1 MGFLYTPLPFWI
13 AVGGWIAAVGLL
25 VLALWKRPFGRL
37 QDATLQH
44 VWLALV
50 TTITVL
56 WASNAWLD
64 DGLVM
69 HLLGATLLVTLFDWT
84 LALVGM
90 AAVIGVAAIVF
101 DATWQ
106 GVGLT
111 YLVYGALPVA
121 VSTLL
126 QRAALAWLPHNLPA
140 LIVGQGFVSP
150 AIAVGIVAAAA
161 AGVQI
166 AIAEGTLVVVPS
178 GYALNALLLALGEA
192 WFYRHGD
199 RADRGLPARVGN
211 HLRRAPLPP
220 RRASRMSRTA

>member
-13 AVGGWIAAVGLL
+13 AVGGWVAAVGLL

-192 WFYRHGD
+192 WFTGMATALIAVYRPAWVTTSDVRRYRLGGP
-199 RADRGLPARVGN
+199 RA
-211 HLRRAPLPP
+211 
-220 RRASRMSRTA
+220 

>member
-101 DATWQ
+101 DATW
-106 GVGLT
+106 
-111 YLVYGALPVA
+111 
-121 VSTLL
+121 
-126 QRAALAWLPHNLPA
+126 
-140 LIVGQGFVSP
+140 
-150 AIAVGIVAAAA
+150 
-161 AGVQI
+161 
-166 AIAEGTLVVVPS
+166 
-178 GYALNALLLALGEA
+178 
-192 WFYRHGD
+192 
-199 RADRGLPARVGN
+199 
-211 HLRRAPLPP
+211 
-220 RRASRMSRTA
+220 